1 MKIVSKTLVIAVI
14 VSGCAQFT
22 TSDEELANLKNAA
35 DARADTYLDCMRTE
49 AEGIDGTNDAAFVTQ
64 AVGARCEGSLEAYRT
79 AQKESLSAQY
89 MMTSKP
95 LNASVQDLQT
105 RGQNI
110 VTEIMLARQTGAE
123 NPAVSARGSAVPDLR
138 LSVGAASAAAVSQV
152 TAWSPDQRVYLDCM
166 DEQADKYGRLNES
179 AEAIAAVAT
188 DRCKSYLG
196 TERRDAL
203 EKAGKVRVMGKIMD
217 MRLAPGR

>member
-1 MKIVSKTLVIAVI
+1 MKIVSRTLVLAAV

-22 TSDEELANLKNAA
+22 TSDEELANMKNAA

-49 AEGIDGTNDAAFVTQ
+49 AESIDGTNDAAFVTQ
-64 AVGARCEGSLEAYRT
+64 AVGARCESSLEAYKG
-79 AQKESLSAQY
+79 AQKEYLSAQY
-89 MMTSKP
+89 MMTTKP
-95 LNASVQDLQT
+95 LNASVQDLQA
-105 RGQNI
+105 RGQNV
-110 VTEIMLARQTGAE
+110 VTEIMLTRQTGVAK
-123 NPAVSARGSAVPDLR
+123 PAAPARSSAVPDLQ
-138 LSVGAASAAAVSQV
+138 LSVGAASAAAVSKV

-179 AEAIAAVAT
+179 AEAIAAVAA

-203 EKAGKVRVMGKIMD
+203 EKEGKVRVMGKVMD
-217 MRLAPGR
+217 MRLTPRR